1 MGNKIMQETTPLVEC
16 SAFHRGMSVLEAS
29 LRNTEDSET
38 IISGLLKGAAE
49 FYGASRA
56 SVVEA
61 DWDLGIGVI
70 TYEWCKD
77 GVPAQRDM
85 LQCLPMEKFPRWRK
99 ALRANKPVVIS
110 DLQRLENIYPDE
122 AAFFREYGVT
132 TLLAAPFS
140 KRINQGFIAVD
151 DPTRYT
157 DDPVFL
163 FIASYAVVVELNE
176 IKQQQSLLAATKA
189 SKYNP
194 EDIHIN
200 FFGGMEIISSKG
212 TLTGEDIKADQCYLL
227 LAYLILNHKKNFS
240 VDTLAEIICPYDE
253 LDSPYKVVNNIVY
266 RLRRTLSVIGLDK
279 LVIGKNGTFQINPNF
294 NIHTDFD
301 RFEDACIQ
309 LKTEENPDM
318 RHSLYHSAVDMYKGQ
333 LSETGQGREKHGDVT
348 VLFSALSVE
357 SGAVRRKG
365 ETMNIRKAVDYS
377 TMFATLESVMKADLP
392 QMELY
397 CEIGKAVC
405 AHSEKGAAVAAA
417 EFIKEQY
424 PDMTGFS
431 PRNVRRMRDFWQL
444 YSGTPELLGEALH
457 LNWTQNVV
465 IMEAELPAEERR
477 WYIRQATAR
486 NLSKAELL
494 RMIEDSAYLESVL
507 DEKVDVWYN
516 EGNDEIS
523 ERTQYE
529 EDPVYLSW
537 QYLPQPHGRVRDEG
551 LGKKGGTG
559 IAISYRISGYQSGG
573 DRQPSLSSGTAQA
586 GRAWDLLRR
595 PCRTAVDKSGLRRIR
610 SPDRHGPGQPPGYV
624 PYLRR
629 RLCRQDVP
637 PDGSHRPSRQCGRPM
652 VHRGLR
658 GDLAGCAGWLPR
670 TYERI
675 HDRTR

>member
-1 MGNKIMQETTPLVEC
+1 MKDATQLHIRPARPEEAGLFYTPHPEEDKRLGTVGHVRMDFGRSGNEFWHTWWPRGPEELNSPAFKAELQQVVDTLRESVLKNRFAMERFCYEHGGKISGGWTQNYGYIVETEHYRYCLRCNPSPGDYNCYCTAYDLTVQRQNMARDKPLVGRVTYANGDAQEFTDADEFLRC
-16 SAFHRGMSVLEAS
+16 VQEELPYRPTTGFRYEVL
-29 LRNTEDSET
+29 
-38 IISGLLKGAAE
+38 
-49 FYGASRA
+49 
-56 SVVEA
+56 
-61 DWDLGIGVI
+61 
-70 TYEWCKD
+70 
-77 GVPAQRDM
+77 
-85 LQCLPMEKFPRWRK
+85 
-99 ALRANKPVVIS
+99 
-110 DLQRLENIYPDE
+110 
-122 AAFFREYGVT
+122 
-132 TLLAAPFS
+132 
-140 KRINQGFIAVD
+140 
-151 DPTRYT
+151 T
-157 DDPVFL
+157 DDPV
-163 FIASYAVVVELNE
+163 VR
-176 IKQQQSLLAATKA
+176 KQVD
-189 SKYNP
+189 
-194 EDIHIN
+194 DI
-200 FFGGMEIISSKG
+200 
-212 TLTGEDIKADQCYLL
+212 
-227 LAYLILNHKKNFS
+227 
-240 VDTLAEIICPYDE
+240 
-253 LDSPYKVVNNIVY
+253 
-266 RLRRTLSVIGLDK
+266 
-279 LVIGKNGTFQINPNF
+279 
-294 NIHTDFD
+294 
-301 RFEDACIQ
+301 
-309 LKTEENPDM
+309 
-318 RHSLYHSAVDMYKGQ
+318 
-333 LSETGQGREKHGDVT
+333 SETGHGREKHGDVT

-637 PDGSHRPSRQCGRPM
+637 PDGSYRPSRQCGRPM

-670 TYERI
+670 TFERI

>member
-1 MGNKIMQETTPLVEC
+1 
-16 SAFHRGMSVLEAS
+16 
-29 LRNTEDSET
+29 
-38 IISGLLKGAAE
+38 
-49 FYGASRA
+49 
-56 SVVEA
+56 
-61 DWDLGIGVI
+61 
-70 TYEWCKD
+70 
-77 GVPAQRDM
+77 
-85 LQCLPMEKFPRWRK
+85 
-99 ALRANKPVVIS
+99 
-110 DLQRLENIYPDE
+110 
-122 AAFFREYGVT
+122 
-132 TLLAAPFS
+132 
-140 KRINQGFIAVD
+140 
-151 DPTRYT
+151 
-157 DDPVFL
+157 
-163 FIASYAVVVELNE
+163 
-176 IKQQQSLLAATKA
+176 
-189 SKYNP
+189 
-194 EDIHIN
+194 
-200 FFGGMEIISSKG
+200 
-212 TLTGEDIKADQCYLL
+212 
-227 LAYLILNHKKNFS
+227 
-240 VDTLAEIICPYDE
+240 
-253 LDSPYKVVNNIVY
+253 
-266 RLRRTLSVIGLDK
+266 
-279 LVIGKNGTFQINPNF
+279 
-294 NIHTDFD
+294 
-301 RFEDACIQ
+301 
-309 LKTEENPDM
+309 
-318 RHSLYHSAVDMYKGQ
+318 
-333 LSETGQGREKHGDVT
+333 
-348 VLFSALSVE
+348 
-357 SGAVRRKG
+357 
-365 ETMNIRKAVDYS
+365 MNIRKAVDYS

-457 LNWTQNVV
+457 LNWTQNIV

-595 PCRTAVDKSGLRRIR
+595 PCRTAVDKSGFIVLPLEKPCNIRRFRLSNPQTVCTFPCFFPYGLKQGKDFYSPLTTLSSSRAELRFA
-610 SPDRHGPGQPPGYV
+610 SLV
-624 PYLRR
+624 EW
-629 RLCRQDVP
+629 
-637 PDGSHRPSRQCGRPM
+637 
-652 VHRGLR
+652 
-658 GDLAGCAGWLPR
+658 A
-670 TYERI
+670 
-675 HDRTR
+675 

>member
-1 MGNKIMQETTPLVEC
+1 
-16 SAFHRGMSVLEAS
+16 
-29 LRNTEDSET
+29 
-38 IISGLLKGAAE
+38 
-49 FYGASRA
+49 
-56 SVVEA
+56 
-61 DWDLGIGVI
+61 
-70 TYEWCKD
+70 
-77 GVPAQRDM
+77 
-85 LQCLPMEKFPRWRK
+85 
-99 ALRANKPVVIS
+99 
-110 DLQRLENIYPDE
+110 
-122 AAFFREYGVT
+122 
-132 TLLAAPFS
+132 
-140 KRINQGFIAVD
+140 
-151 DPTRYT
+151 
-157 DDPVFL
+157 
-163 FIASYAVVVELNE
+163 
-176 IKQQQSLLAATKA
+176 
-189 SKYNP
+189 
-194 EDIHIN
+194 
-200 FFGGMEIISSKG
+200 
-212 TLTGEDIKADQCYLL
+212 
-227 LAYLILNHKKNFS
+227 
-240 VDTLAEIICPYDE
+240 
-253 LDSPYKVVNNIVY
+253 
-266 RLRRTLSVIGLDK
+266 
-279 LVIGKNGTFQINPNF
+279 
-294 NIHTDFD
+294 
-301 RFEDACIQ
+301 
-309 LKTEENPDM
+309 
-318 RHSLYHSAVDMYKGQ
+318 
-333 LSETGQGREKHGDVT
+333 
-348 VLFSALSVE
+348 
-357 SGAVRRKG
+357 
-365 ETMNIRKAVDYS
+365 MNIRKAVDYS

-551 LGKKGGTG
+551 LGTEGGAG
-559 IAISYRISGYQSGG
+559 VRVSHRIGSHQPGG

-629 RLCRQDVP
+629 RLCRKDVP
-637 PDGSHRPSRQCGRPM
+637 PDGSYRPSRQCSRPV

-658 GDLAGCAGWLPR
+658 GNLAGCAGGVSR
-670 TYERI
+670 TFKRVNCWEVR
-675 HDRTR
+675 